1 MRWFVNHFVPDA
13 WLTEPDVS
21 PLFADLTGMHP
32 ALFTVGTMDPL
43 LDDTLFMASRWAEYG
58 NESELAV
65 YPGGLHGLNAF
76 PTPLGKQATEHMD
89 TWLERTLGA
98 VPA

>member
-13 WLTEPDVS
+13 SRLTEPDVS
-21 PLFADLTGMHP
+21 PLFADLMEP
-32 ALFTVGTMDPL
+32 AARALNGGRDDPL
-43 LDDTLFMASRWAEYG
+43 LDHTPSWPFPRSMERAQS
-58 NESELAV
+58 AV
-65 YPGGLHGLNAF
+65 YLGGLHGLNAF